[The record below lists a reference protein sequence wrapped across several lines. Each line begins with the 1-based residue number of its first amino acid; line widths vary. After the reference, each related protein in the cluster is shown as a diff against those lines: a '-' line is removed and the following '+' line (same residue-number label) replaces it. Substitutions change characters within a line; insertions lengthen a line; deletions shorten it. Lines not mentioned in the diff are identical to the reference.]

1 MNQQTSILM
10 ADDEPKMREL
20 VRLYLEKEGF
30 KVIEAGNGQE
40 TLDLLQKGSFDL
52 VILDI
57 MMPQLDGL
65 TVCKEI
71 RKNYDLPV
79 IMLTAKGEEIDRV
92 LGFELGADDY
102 VVKPFSPRELV
113 ARVKALLRRAGT
125 KQTASNHA
133 LMTFPGLVINYDAHE
148 VEVEGNKIGL
158 TPKEFELLTFLARN
172 AGRVFTREQLLEHV
186 WGYDFF
192 GDLRTVD
199 THVKKL
205 REKISRFGVAAA
217 YIATVWGIGYKFEVS
232 K

>member
-1 MNQQTSILM
+1 MAKNGNILVV
-10 ADDEPKMREL
+10 DDEPKMRDL
-20 VRLYLEKEGF
+20 VKMYLMKEGF
-30 KVIEAGNGQE
+30 SVTEAGDGGQA
-40 TLDLLQKGSFDL
+40 LDLIKKSQIDL

-57 MMPQLDGL
+57 MMPEVDGL

-71 RKNYDLPV
+71 RRDYDIPV

-113 ARVKALLRRAGT
+113 ARVKALLRRVGA
-125 KQTASNHA
+125 KQSTVQNNI
-133 LMTFPGLVINYDAHE
+133 LGFPGLMINQDARE
-148 VEVEGNKIGL
+148 VEVEGNKLSL
-158 TPKEFELLTFLARN
+158 TPKEFELLAFLAKN

-186 WGYDFF
+186 WGYDFY

-205 REKISRFGVAAA
+205 REKLSRYGRAAD
-217 YIATVWGIGYKFEVS
+217 YVVTVWGVGYKFEVG